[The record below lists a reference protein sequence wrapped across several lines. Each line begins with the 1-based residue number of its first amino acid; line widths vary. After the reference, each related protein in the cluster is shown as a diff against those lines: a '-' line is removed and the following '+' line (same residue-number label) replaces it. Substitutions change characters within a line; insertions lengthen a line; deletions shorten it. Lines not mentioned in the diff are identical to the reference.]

1 MELDAL
7 QHYFYF
13 YDTDLEEDSSRAV
26 APSEDIWKKFE
37 LVPSP
42 RHLSARSTGDA
53 AGMAP
58 LGPDLGWDLSPP
70 MKGAGRWTGAM
81 SSMVLLRDCMWGEC
95 LSTRGCLEKVFTER
109 LSGGTPKAV
118 PAPKPEPVAPAP
130 EPVIKNPEPADL
142 PRTPSPE
149 TKHPASSGSDTPSD
163 SEDDDEIDVVTV
175 QKRRARRSRQP
186 VMITVRADL
195 LDPCMKHFHISI
207 HQQQHNY
214 AARLPPDPP
223 SQQQPPASGAP
234 LNMEQDDPPLSPT
247 ETLSSSLLSPP
258 ETPETPSPMSPK
270 EGSSSGCGSS
280 GSDGEVVKKKNHNY
294 MERKRRY
301 DLRSRFLA
309 LRDEV
314 PGLATTSKTPKVVIL
329 GEATAFLHSLVVRER
344 RLALEKRQLQA
355 RQRQLRKLILRLKA
369 K

>member
-7 QHYFYF
+7 HHYFYF
-13 YDTDLEEDSSRAV
+13 YDTDLEEDPSRAV

-42 RHLSARSTGDA
+42 RHLSGRSSGDA
-53 AGMAP
+53 GGMAP
-58 LGPDLGWDLSPP
+58 LGSDLGWDLSPP

-81 SSMVLLRDCMWGEC
+81 SSMVLLRDCMWGDC

-109 LSGGTPKAV
+109 LSGGTPKASPV
-118 PAPKPEPVAPAP
+118 PKPEPVAP
-130 EPVIKNPEPADL
+130 EPVTKNPEPAAQ
-142 PRTPSPE
+142 PRTPPPD
-149 TKHPASSGSDTPSD
+149 TRPPASSGSDTPSD

-175 QKRRARRSRQP
+175 EKRRARRARQP
-186 VMITVRADL
+186 VTITVRADL

-223 SQQQPPASGAP
+223 SQQPPESGVP
-234 LNMEQDDPPLSPT
+234 LNMEQEDAPLSPT

-270 EGSSSGCGSS
+270 GGSSSGCGSS
-280 GSDGEVVKKKNHNY
+280 GSDGEVVKKKNHNF

-355 RQRQLRKLILRLKA
+355 RQRQLRKLILRLRA

>member
-13 YDTDLEEDSSRAV
+13 YDTDLEEDTSRSV

-42 RHLSARSTGDA
+42 RHLSGRSSGDA
-53 AGMAP
+53 GGMAP
-58 LGPDLGWDLSPP
+58 LGADLGWDLSPP
-70 MKGAGRWTGAM
+70 MKGTGRWTGAM
-81 SSMVLLRDCMWGEC
+81 SSMVLLRDCMWGDC
-95 LSTRGCLEKVFTER
+95 LSTRGCLEKVFNER
-109 LSGGTPKAV
+109 LSGGTPKAL
-118 PAPKPEPVAPAP
+118 PAPKPEPVAPV
-130 EPVIKNPEPADL
+130 PVTKNPEPAAL
-142 PRTPSPE
+142 PSTPPPD
-149 TKHPASSGSDTPSD
+149 TKPPISSGSDTPSD
-163 SEDDDEIDVVTV
+163 SDDDDEIDVVTV
-175 QKRRARRSRQP
+175 QKRRARQARQARQP

-214 AARLPPDPP
+214 AARMPQEPP
-223 SQQQPPASGAP
+223 SQQLPDSAAP
-234 LNMEQDDPPLSPT
+234 VKVEQEEPPLSPT

-258 ETPETPSPMSPK
+258 DTPETPSPLSPK
-270 EGSSSGCGSS
+270 GSSSGCGSS
-280 GSDGEVVKKKNHNY
+280 GSDGEVVKKKNHNF

>member
-13 YDTDLEEDSSRAV
+13 YDTDLEEDPSRSV
-26 APSEDIWKKFE
+26 A

-42 RHLSARSTGDA
+42 RHLSGRSSGDA
-53 AGMAP
+53 GGMAP
-58 LGPDLGWDLSPP
+58 LGDDLGWDLSPP
-70 MKGAGRWTGAM
+70 MKGTGRWTGRWTGAM
-81 SSMVLLRDCMWGEC
+81 SSMVLLRDCMWGDC
-95 LSTRGCLEKVFTER
+95 LSTRGCLEK
-109 LSGGTPKAV
+109 
-118 PAPKPEPVAPAP
+118 
-130 EPVIKNPEPADL
+130 NPEPAGL
-142 PRTPSPE
+142 PSTAPPDAKPPIS
-149 TKHPASSGSDTPSD
+149 AGSDTPSD
-163 SEDDDEIDVVTV
+163 SDDDDEIDVVTV
-175 QKRRARRSRQP
+175 QRRRARQARQP

-207 HQQQHNY
+207 HRQQHNY
-214 AARLPPDPP
+214 AARMPQEPP
-223 SQQQPPASGAP
+223 SQQFPDSAVP
-234 LNMEQDDPPLSPT
+234 LKMEQEEPPLSLT

-258 ETPETPSPMSPK
+258 DTPETPSPLSPK
-270 EGSSSGCGSS
+270 GSSSGCGSS
-280 GSDGEVVKKKNHNY
+280 GSDGEVVKKKNHNF

-309 LRDEV
+309 LRYEV

-344 RLALEKRQLQA
+344 RLALEKQQLQA